1 MFDKLRN
8 SKLLFWS
15 LELLVLVLIVFMC
28 TRISFLFEPLG
39 IFISTIF
46 VPLILSG
53 FCFYVLNPIV
63 ELVEKIH
70 FKQHKLPHTV
80 AVLIVMLAVLLLITG
95 ILMLVIPQLISQ
107 VSKLLANIPAF
118 TNALQDQVND
128 FSHSRWI
135 KHLDLNVSTKSL
147 EGQVSKYTK
156 GFLLGTANGIGT
168 IVSMVTSITITA
180 ITVPVMVFYMLND
193 GHKFLPSIKK
203 FFQPSKADAIE
214 DLLKKMSKTISQY
227 IDGQVIECL
236 FVAVFTTIG
245 YFIIGQPYAL
255 LLGIVAGIANIIPYV
270 GPYLGIFPS
279 LLVALTMG
287 TWQIIW
293 VIVIVIIVQQVDG
306 NVIYPNI
313 IGKTLK
319 IHPLTI
325 IIILLAAG
333 NIAGIPGMI
342 LAIPFYAIVRTI
354 VEFGWHLWLVQNN
367 HASPND
373 FKDIEVEVLQPR
385 SRK

>member
-15 LELLVLVLIVFMC
+15 LELLVVVLIVFMC
-28 TRISFLFEPLG
+28 TRISFLFEPIG

-63 ELVEKIH
+63 KLVEKIH
-70 FKQHKLPHTV
+70 IKKHKLPHTI
-80 AVLIVMLAVLLLITG
+80 AVLIVMLAVLLLIIG
-95 ILMLVIPQLISQ
+95 ILMLVIPQLITQ
-107 VSKLLANIPAF
+107 VSKLLANIPAV
-118 TNALQDQVND
+118 TSTLQEQVNGLL
-128 FSHSRWI
+128 HSKWVNR
-135 KHLDLNVSTKSL
+135 LDLNVSTASL
-147 EGQVSKYTK
+147 EKQISKYAK

-168 IVSMVTSITITA
+168 VVGMLTSITITA

-214 DLLKKMSKTISQY
+214 SLFKKMSKTISQY

-236 FVAVFTTIG
+236 FVAVFTSIG

-255 LLGIVAGIANIIPYV
+255 LLGITAGIANIIPYV

-279 LLVALTMG
+279 LLVAWTIG

-293 VIVIVIIVQQVDG
+293 VIVIVVIVQQFDG

-342 LAIPFYAIVRTI
+342 LAIPFYAIIRT
-354 VEFGWHLWLVQNN
+354 VVQFGWHLWLVQNN
-367 HASPND
+367 QAIID
-373 FKDIEVEVLQPR
+373 DEDIEVEVLQPHT
-385 SRK
+385 KN